1 MEIPESLNSY
11 YYLVSSLKELVSD
24 DLEPSSVSS
33 DFGSFAEFR
42 QFAEDELDERDY
54 TWMMACFLL
63 NDVDNVMEAIEKGF
77 ISAREEPGVLTREI
91 SFESYRTPCLLD
103 SESLIQG
110 IRDPDDELLPFLADF
125 FHETRMESATPAD
138 SVSAGNSLLSRL
150 SSWLESE
157 QGILSSFTIDYLRF
171 EMQIRNLAVAL
182 SWRQQERDYRE
193 HVQIFD
199 DFHQKIVTSRALD
212 FGIGGELGHMAPLV
226 EAFQSNNPVE
236 SEKAI
241 ISARWNWLDERIGTA
256 SFSAEAVSG
265 YAVKLADLERWHGL
279 RSDEKGNFMD
289 VLTDSLIEGLEEKIM
304 ENY

>member
-11 YYLVSSLKELVSD
+11 YYLVSSLKELILD
-24 DLEPSSVSS
+24 YLDPSSAPT
-33 DFGSFAEFR
+33 DFISFAEFR
-42 QFAEDELDERDY
+42 KFAEDELDERDY
-54 TWMMACFLL
+54 TRMMACFLL
-63 NDVDNVMEAIEKGF
+63 NDVDNVMEAVEQGF
-77 ISAREEPGVLTREI
+77 ISAQGEPGALRREI

-110 IRDPDDELLPFLADF
+110 IRDPGDDLLPFLTDF
-125 FHETRMESATPAD
+125 LHDMKMESANPED

-150 SSWLESE
+150 FSWLESE
-157 QGILSSFTIDYLRF
+157 QGSLPSFTVDYLRF

-182 SWRQQERDYRE
+182 SRRKQERDYRE

-199 DFHQKIVTSRALD
+199 DFYQKIVTSRALD
-212 FGIGGELGHMAPLV
+212 FGIGGELGHMTQLV
-226 EAFQSNNPVE
+226 EAFQSDNPVE

-279 RSDEKGNFMD
+279 RSDEKGNSMD
-289 VLTDSLIEGLEEKIM
+289 VLIDSLLEGLEEKIM